1 MSRKLGE
8 VQAFIQQTDERK
20 RDVEE
25 RKREAEEMGRETEEK
40 GREAEEVCAR
50 LKAQIAELIKETEGR
65 G

>member
-1 MSRKLGE
+1 LSRKLE
-8 VQAFIQQTDERK
+8 KVQAFIQQTDG
-20 RDVEE
+20 
-25 RKREAEEMGRETEEK
+25 RKREAEEMRRETEEK